1 MDEWQWE
8 KRAAEAV
15 LFAAGESV
23 SAEQLARALGQTPA
37 VCRKIVA
44 ALAEEYEQEQR
55 GMQILELEGRYQMTT
70 RPAYYEQVKVL
81 YRSVQK
87 TELTDTQLETLAIVA
102 YRQPITKQE
111 IEDIR
116 GVRSE
121 GVINRLIEFDLIE
134 EVGRLKAPG
143 RPILLG
149 TTESFLRSFGLKSIR
164 DIPGLPEESM
174 ERMEQIE
181 LTQEDLPEAEPVTAG
196 PEEKE

>member
-1 MDEWQWE
+1 MESEMTEQSKLE
-8 KRAAEAV
+8 RMAEAV

-23 SAEQLARALGQTPA
+23 SADQLSRALNQTPGE
-37 VCRKIVA
+37 CRRIVA
-44 ALAEEYEQEQR
+44 ALAEEYDREER

-70 RPAYYEQVKVL
+70 RPLYYEYVKTL
-81 YRSVQK
+81 YRSAQK
-87 TELTDTQLETLAIVA
+87 IELTDTQMETLAIVA
-102 YRQPITKQE
+102 YKQPITKQE

-134 EVGRLKAPG
+134 EVGRLRTPG

-149 TTESFLRSFGLKSIR
+149 TTESFLRNFGLRSVK
-164 DIPGLPEESM
+164 DLPGLPEEAR

-181 LTQEDLPEAEPVTAG
+181 LSEDELPQK
-196 PEEKE
+196 EE

>member
-1 MDEWQWE
+1 MDRTETEQNRLL
-8 KRAAEAV
+8 RAAEAV

-23 SAEQLARALGQTPA
+23 SADQLARALDQTPT
-37 VCRKIVA
+37 VCRRLVA
-44 ALAEEYEQEQR
+44 QLSEEYDREGR

-70 RPAYYEQVKVL
+70 RPDYYEYVKVL

-102 YRQPITKQE
+102 YRQPVTKQE

-121 GVINRLIEFDLIE
+121 GVINRLLEFDLIQ

-149 TTESFLRSFGLKSIR
+149 TTESFLRCFRLKSLKEL
-164 DIPGLPEESM
+164 PGLPEENA
-174 ERMEQIE
+174 ERMEQIG
-181 LTQEDLPEAEPVTAG
+181 LMEDEEPEAEA
-196 PEEKE
+196 

>member
-1 MDEWQWE
+1 MEQNSTE
-8 KRAAEAV
+8 SIRQRKIAEAV

-23 SAEQLARALGQTPA
+23 SADQLARALDQSPGE
-37 VCRKIVA
+37 CRRIVRQ
-44 ALAEEYEQEQR
+44 LAEEYEQEQR
-55 GMQILELEGRYQMTT
+55 GMQIIEMEGRYQMTT
-70 RPAYYEQVKVL
+70 RPEYYGYVKTL
-81 YRSVQK
+81 YRSAQK
-87 TELTDTQLETLAIVA
+87 IELTDTQLETLAIVA
-102 YRQPITKQE
+102 YKQPITKQE

-149 TTESFLRSFGLKSIR
+149 TTESFLRNFGLKSVKE
-164 DIPGLPEESM
+164 IPGLPEENQ

-181 LTQEDLPEAEPVTAG
+181 LSNEELPEK
-196 PEEKE
+196 EE

>member
-1 MDEWQWE
+1 MDRTETEQNRLL
-8 KRAAEAV
+8 RAAEAV

-23 SAEQLARALGQTPA
+23 SADQLARALDQMPA
-37 VCRKIVA
+37 VCRRLVA
-44 ALAEEYEQEQR
+44 QLSEEYDREGR

-70 RPAYYEQVKVL
+70 RPDYYEYVKVL

-102 YRQPITKQE
+102 YRQPVTKQE

-121 GVINRLIEFDLIE
+121 GVINRLLEFDLIQ

-149 TTESFLRSFGLKSIR
+149 TTESFLRCFRLKSLKEL
-164 DIPGLPEESM
+164 PGLPEENA
-174 ERMEQIE
+174 ERMEQIG
-181 LTQEDLPEAEPVTAG
+181 LMEDEEPEAEA
-196 PEEKE
+196 

>member
-1 MDEWQWE
+1 MDRTETEQNRLL
-8 KRAAEAV
+8 RAAEAV

-23 SAEQLARALGQTPA
+23 SADQLARALDQTPA
-37 VCRKIVA
+37 VCRRLVA
-44 ALAEEYEQEQR
+44 QLSEEYDREGR

-70 RPAYYEQVKVL
+70 RPDYYEYVKVL

-102 YRQPITKQE
+102 YRQPVTKQE

-121 GVINRLIEFDLIE
+121 GVINRLLEFDLIQ

-149 TTESFLRSFGLKSIR
+149 TTESFLRCFRLKSLKEL
-164 DIPGLPEESM
+164 PGLPEENA
-174 ERMEQIE
+174 ERMEQIG
-181 LTQEDLPEAEPVTAG
+181 LMEDEEPEAEA
-196 PEEKE
+196 

>member
-1 MDEWQWE
+1 MDRTETEQNRLL
-8 KRAAEAV
+8 RAAEAV

-23 SAEQLARALGQTPA
+23 SADQLARALDQTPA
-37 VCRKIVA
+37 VCRRLVA
-44 ALAEEYEQEQR
+44 QLSEEYDREGR

-70 RPAYYEQVKVL
+70 RPDYYEYVKVL

-102 YRQPITKQE
+102 YRQPVTKQE

-121 GVINRLIEFDLIE
+121 GVINRLLEFDLIQ
-134 EVGRLKAPG
+134 EVRRLKAPG

-149 TTESFLRSFGLKSIR
+149 TTESFLRCFRLKSLKEL
-164 DIPGLPEESM
+164 PGLPEENA
-174 ERMEQIE
+174 ERMEQIG
-181 LTQEDLPEAEPVTAG
+181 LMEDEEPEAEA
-196 PEEKE
+196 

>member
-1 MDEWQWE
+1 MDRTETEQNRLL
-8 KRAAEAV
+8 RAAEAV

-23 SAEQLARALGQTPA
+23 SADQLARALDQTPA
-37 VCRKIVA
+37 VCRRLVA
-44 ALAEEYEQEQR
+44 QLSEEYDREGR

-70 RPAYYEQVKVL
+70 RPDYYEYVKVL

-102 YRQPITKQE
+102 YRQPVTKQE

-121 GVINRLIEFDLIE
+121 GVINRLLEFDLIQ

-149 TTESFLRSFGLKSIR
+149 TTESFLRCFRLKSLKEL
-164 DIPGLPEESM
+164 PGLPEENA
-174 ERMEQIE
+174 ERMEQIG
-181 LTQEDLPEAEPVTAG
+181 LREDEEPEAEA
-196 PEEKE
+196 

>member
-1 MDEWQWE
+1 
-8 KRAAEAV
+8 
-15 LFAAGESV
+15 
-23 SAEQLARALGQTPA
+23 
-37 VCRKIVA
+37 
-44 ALAEEYEQEQR
+44 
-55 GMQILELEGRYQMTT
+55 MQILELEGRYQMTT

-81 YRSVQK
+81 YRSAQK

-164 DIPGLPEESM
+164 DIPGLPEESL